1 MRNILPIFRRE
12 IFAYF
17 YSPMAYI
24 VITVFLIITG
34 WFFTSEMFLSNES
47 SLRSVFSI
55 IPFIFIFFVPAITMR
70 LLSEERKSGTI
81 ELLFTMPISDM
92 EIILGKYFAG
102 LGLIVVGLLFTLPY
116 SLTIIIL
123 GEPDVGMLI
132 TGYLGLVLMGASYVA
147 IGIFAST
154 ISKNQVVAFIIAFMI
169 IFFLWLINKFL
180 MLIPPPFIPI
190 LQYLSIDYHYEN
202 IGRGVI
208 DSRDLV
214 YYLSLVVF
222 MLSLAKL
229 SLESRKW
236 S

>member
-47 SLRSVFSI
+47 SLRSVFGI

-81 ELLFTMPISDM
+81 ELLFTMPISDI

-102 LGLIVVGLLFTLPY
+102 LGLLAVGLLFTLPY
-116 SLTIIIL
+116 SLTIIVL
-123 GEPDVGMLI
+123 GEPDIGMLI
-132 TGYLGLVLMGASYVA
+132 TGYLGLILMGAAYVA

-154 ISKNQVVAFIIAFMI
+154 ISKNQVVAFIIAFII

-180 MLIPPPFIPI
+180 MLIPPPFIPV

-208 DSRDLV
+208 DSRDLA

>member
-24 VITVFLIITG
+24 VITVFLVITG

-47 SLRSVFSI
+47 SLRSVFGI
-55 IPFIFIFFVPAITMR
+55 IPFVFIFFIPAITMR

-81 ELLFTMPISDM
+81 ELLFTMPISDI
-92 EIILGKYFAG
+92 EIVLGKYFAG
-102 LGLIVVGLLFTLPY
+102 LGLLAVALLFTLPY
-116 SLTIIIL
+116 ALSIVAL
-123 GEPDVGMLI
+123 GEPDIGMLI
-132 TGYLGLVLMGASYVA
+132 TGYLGLVLMGASYIA
-147 IGIFAST
+147 IGVFSST
-154 ISKNQVVAFIIAFMI
+154 VSKNQVIAFIIAFII
-169 IFFLWLINKFL
+169 IFTLWLINKFL
-180 MLIPPPFIPI
+180 MLIPPPLVPL

-208 DSRDLV
+208 DSRDVV
-214 YYLSLVVF
+214 YYLSLIVF
-222 MLSLAKL
+222 MLSLAKI

>member
-47 SLRSVFSI
+47 SLRSVFGI

-116 SLTIIIL
+116 SLTIIVL
-123 GEPDVGMLI
+123 GEPDIGMLI
-132 TGYLGLVLMGASYVA
+132 TGYLGLILMGAAYVA

-154 ISKNQVVAFIIAFMI
+154 ISKNQVVAFIIAFII

-180 MLIPPPFIPI
+180 MLIPPPFIPV

-208 DSRDLV
+208 DSRDIA

>member
-1 MRNILPIFRRE
+1 MKKVIPIFRRE

-24 VITVFLIITG
+24 VITVFLAITG

-47 SLRSVFSI
+47 SLRSMFGI
-55 IPFIFIFFVPAITMR
+55 IPFVFIFFIPAITMR

-81 ELLFTMPISDM
+81 ELLFTMPISDI
-92 EIILGKYFAG
+92 EIVLGKYFAG
-102 LGLIVVGLLFTLPY
+102 LGLLAVALIFTLPY
-116 SLTIIIL
+116 ALSIVVL
-123 GEPDVGMLI
+123 GEPDIGMLV
-132 TGYLGLVLMGASYVA
+132 TGYLGLVLMGASYIA
-147 IGIFAST
+147 IGVFAST
-154 ISKNQVVAFIIAFMI
+154 VSKNQVIAFIIAFII
-169 IFFLWLINKFL
+169 IFTLWLIDKFL
-180 MLIPPPFIPI
+180 MLIPPPLVPL

-208 DSRDLV
+208 DSRDVV
-214 YYLSLVVF
+214 YYLSLIVF
-222 MLSLAKL
+222 MLSLAKI